1 MDWGKLASTKNKD
14 LEILAEY
21 NTYWEFITNISSK
34 EFQEQERKL
43 REEAKQ
49 KSLKVDLNSE
59 TQTQKS
65 KTVKK
70 KKKDDENSDEE
81 AIPEN
86 INELIEE
93 GDIDYRLENGI
104 NLVDVF

>member
-1 MDWGKLASTKNKD
+1 M
-14 LEILAEY
+14 
-21 NTYWEFITNISSK
+21 
-34 EFQEQERKL
+34 
-43 REEAKQ
+43 
-49 KSLKVDLNSE
+49 
-59 TQTQKS
+59 
-65 KTVKK
+65 KK